1 MMFSLAKRHEAPQI
15 FTRVDGRGVPVAA
28 IVLSVC
34 LSIVM
39 VVLNYLDTGWLLTFM
54 LNSAGASLLI
64 VWTFIAVSELRLRRR
79 LEQHAGEALPIRMWG
94 FPWLTIVTLVVLAGL
109 AVLMLTDPGSR
120 VQLFSA
126 ATMFAI
132 LVVASFA
139 NSAIRGLSPFEKL
152 PLPEISTQPR

>member
-1 MMFSLAKRHEAPQI
+1 M
-15 FTRVDGRGVPVAA
+15 PVAA